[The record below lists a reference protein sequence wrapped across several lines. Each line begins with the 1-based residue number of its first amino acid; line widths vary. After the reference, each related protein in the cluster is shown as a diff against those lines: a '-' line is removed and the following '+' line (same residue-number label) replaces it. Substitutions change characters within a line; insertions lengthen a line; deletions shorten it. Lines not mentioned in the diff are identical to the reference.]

1 MKDYSYKTRQKLD
14 EFDRIREI
22 RSTKTK
28 RMEYQ
33 MRIAELLEIIM
44 NAGDSI
50 SRQAVK
56 TDNRIAVNGYSVTV
70 KKQRD
75 LICEDLWKMLLTT
88 EDLAQSIRNMIQ
100 SVQGVEAASYKK
112 TDPVVSET
120 ALKDAIERGF
130 TAGYDDQKRVFC
142 LSVPDILLPHRKETE
157 GWQSVRMWYGFD
169 LIQALLRDFKER
181 TGLVIK
187 PPAVLVYKQTFPF
200 RNRLRDADNSEEKQV
215 TDLFVRE
222 GLIESDG
229 GDCLSILHMGDVS
242 DEKKQ
247 GFQAFLM
254 CAKDFPAWFL
264 EHMPQEVIRKEAPDL
279 SFRLFADQYL
289 KQEEQPQ

>member
-44 NAGDSI
+44 NAGDSV

-70 KKQRD
+70 RKQRD

-112 TDPVVSET
+112 TDSVVSET

-130 TAGYDDQKRVFC
+130 TADMTIKNGF
-142 LSVPDILLPHRKETE
+142 SVLAYRI
-157 GWQSVRMWYGFD
+157 SYC
-169 LIQALLRDFKER
+169 R
-181 TGLVIK
+181 T
-187 PPAVLVYKQTFPF
+187 
-200 RNRLRDADNSEEKQV
+200 
-215 TDLFVRE
+215 
-222 GLIESDG
+222 
-229 GDCLSILHMGDVS
+229 
-242 DEKKQ
+242 EKKQ
-247 GFQAFLM
+247 KAGRA
-254 CAKDFPAWFL
+254 
-264 EHMPQEVIRKEAPDL
+264 
-279 SFRLFADQYL
+279 
-289 KQEEQPQ
+289 